1 MSRAQS
7 RLASLERRMTP
18 TRAGTDARERLAER
32 LDTLRASDPEHYAR
46 AIGRVAEVLEAKP
59 TARAQQVAANLR
71 ASLEAEG
78 AP

>member
-46 AIGRVAEVLEAKP
+46 AVRHIAGMLEAKP
-59 TARAQQVAANLR
+59 TDAAQQVAANLR